1 MPSAKSSS
9 AFATSSL
16 RSEPMGGTA
25 ATPSSYAEADRWLLG
40 LELFGMDFGTE
51 RMERLLGEVG
61 DPQGSFRTVHVVGSN
76 GKSST
81 TRLVDAILRAHGIR
95 SGAYLSPH
103 LSSWTERVLV
113 AGEPVPEQVFAA
125 SVAEVAK
132 AAVRVDA
139 DEAFG
144 PVTQFEALT
153 AAAFLALASE
163 RVETAVVE
171 AGLGGRLDATNVIG
185 SPVTICTSVGLEH
198 TRWLGETVAEI
209 AAEKLDV
216 VAPGSVL
223 VVPSD
228 LDPEAMGVAIA
239 VTQERSARL
248 VVAPASSPLAPAG
261 TPPYLG
267 HNLALALAA
276 SHEMLGAID
285 EAAVTEALGAG
296 ALRIPGRFETVAE
309 RPLTILDGA
318 HNPDGMAALAAAIR
332 GAQCPRPVVACV
344 AILDDKD
351 REAMLRA
358 ISDLSDMLVVTG
370 CSHPRSVPPGDLVE
384 VAAGFGAQARE
395 VAEPHSAL
403 AAARE
408 LAGEEGTVVATGSLY
423 LIADLGR
430 PPGSRGGS
438 TL

>member
-1 MPSAKSSS
+1 MPSARSSS
-9 AFATSSL
+9 AFATSSPH
-16 RSEPMGGTA
+16 SEPMAAA
-25 ATPSSYAEADRWLLG
+25 ATPSSYADADRWLLG

-61 DPQGSFRTVHVVGSN
+61 DPQARFRTVHVVGSN

-81 TRLVDAILRAHGIR
+81 TRLVDTILRAHGIR

-103 LSSWTERVLV
+103 LRSWTERVLV
-113 AGEPVPEQVFAA
+113 AGEPVPEELFAA
-125 SVAEVAK
+125 SVAQVA
-132 AAVRVDA
+132 AAAARVDA
-139 DEAFG
+139 DRQFG

-153 AAAFLALASE
+153 AAGFLALASE
-163 RVETAVVE
+163 GVEAAVVE

-185 SPVTICTSVGLEH
+185 APVTICTSVGLEH

-228 LDPEAMGVAIA
+228 LDPDAMGVAIA
-239 VTQERSARL
+239 VTRERGARL
-248 VVAPASSPLAPAG
+248 VVAPSSSRLAPAG
-261 TPPYLG
+261 TPPYLA

-276 SHEMLGAID
+276 SHVLLGAID
-285 EAAVTEALGAG
+285 EAAVTDALGEG
-296 ALRIPGRFETVAE
+296 ALQMPGRFETVAQ
-309 RPLTILDGA
+309 RPLTIFDGA
-318 HNPDGMAALAAAIR
+318 HNADGMAALAAALR
-332 GAQCPRPVVACV
+332 GAGCPRPVVACV

-351 REAMLRA
+351 RESMLRA
-358 ISDLSDMLVVTG
+358 VTELADLLVVTG
-370 CSHPRSVPPGDLVE
+370 CSHPRAVPPGDLAG
-384 VAAGFGAQARE
+384 VAGGFGAQVRE
-395 VAEPHSAL
+395 VAEPHAAL

-408 LAGEEGTVVATGSLY
+408 LAGEEGTVVVTGSLY